1 MIIEVDK
8 LTRVLAGRLAAIVPD
23 GFHVEAADG
32 MLWHSAGGGRFP
44 GQTGDYQVGR
54 GGTCVRVHVE
64 GGGQAADD
72 ALAGVAAI
80 ALDELQD
87 YVDEATR
94 DPWPARHGTP
104 PRPYARVRAMI
115 AGCCDVPGTSL

>member
-1 MIIEVDK
+1 VDK

-64 GGGQAADD
+64 GGGQATGD
-72 ALAGVAAI
+72 ALAGSRR
-80 ALDELQD
+80 LHW
-87 YVDEATR
+87 TSFR
-94 DPWPARHGTP
+94 TTP
-104 PRPYARVRAMI
+104 VKPPTI
-115 AGCCDVPGTSL
+115 PGPPGTAPRRGRTPGCAR